1 MSDTDAVARVER
13 VVCGVVEAAL
23 AASGAA
29 GLLVLDD
36 RSPEG
41 ELVHGWLQRAFG
53 DVAHRITVLASNVQG
68 VEPAAAQ
75 RMVADREYGRM
86 LTVHPVNRTMLLL
99 GGAPPRADLL
109 PLGDV
114 YASWIRRLHGVCTL
128 SDEVRAVADAVGGL
142 ERLDAALAD
151 WIDARA
157 DRAAALAGLDPAA
170 ATRLMEL
177 YERGRFYRLWP
188 RLVPKLGARTLG
200 IDLWD

>member
-1 MSDTDAVARVER
+1 MSDAAAAARVER

-23 AASGAA
+23 AASGAH
-29 GLLVLDD
+29 GLLVLED

-53 DVAHRITVLASNVQG
+53 DTAHRVTVLASNVQG
-68 VEPAAAQ
+68 MEPAAAH
-75 RMVADREYGRM
+75 RLVADREYGRM
-86 LTVHPVNRTMLLL
+86 LIVHRVNRTMLLR

-114 YASWIRRLHGVCTL
+114 HASWLERLHGACTL
-128 SDEVRAVADAVGGL
+128 SADVQAAADAVGGL
-142 ERLDAALAD
+142 DRLDAVLAA

-157 DRAAALAGLDPAA
+157 DSAAAVVGLDPAA
-170 ATRLMEL
+170 AARLTEL

>member
-1 MSDTDAVARVER
+1 MSDADALARVER

-23 AASGAA
+23 ADAGAA
-29 GLLVLDD
+29 GLIVLED

-41 ELVHGWLQRAFG
+41 ELVHGWLERAFG
-53 DVAHRITVLASNVQG
+53 AAAHRVSALASNVQG
-68 VEPAAAQ
+68 MEPAAAQ
-75 RMVADREYGRM
+75 RLVTDREYGRM
-86 LTVHPVNRTMLLL
+86 LIVHPVNRTMLLL

-114 YASWIRRLHGVCTL
+114 YASWIRRLHGDCTL

-142 ERLDAALAD
+142 EQLDAALAG

-157 DRAAALAGLDPAA
+157 DSAAALAGLDAAA
-170 ATRLMEL
+170 ATRLTEL